1 MHAYFKRLKPN
12 RYGTTGNS
20 VIAMFSSNKKIIEI
34 GRPT

>member
-12 RYGTTGNS
+12 RYGTAGNA

-34 GRPT
+34 GRPI